1 MHAFQCSDSCYTA
14 RVCIRSAVKNPEKS
28 SIHVPRLHQ
37 TLTQSKHRKPRVS
50 AWTVQP
56 QTLGTDSQGRTDA
69 VSVTVPEDSVA
80 ELILHCSRTSA
91 LTRATRPNP
100 LADPGLRRADRRG
113 WKKKAVACWVVQHA
127 VCWVIAL
134 RRSLDLVGLFPGCPL
149 GQPGPPSLPPHMGPA
164 SNSAATLTAEAPPGH
179 IRGTASSQK
188 PPVKEKFETK
198 NLSAVQA
205 TPGST
210 EKGSR
215 WRKHKIK

>member
-100 LADPGLRRADRRG
+100 LADVTPATWNEGGCQVVPRLPRKVARRPGAKSRPKGATQYHKWHACHAKRR
-113 WKKKAVACWVVQHA
+113 
-127 VCWVIAL
+127 
-134 RRSLDLVGLFPGCPL
+134 
-149 GQPGPPSLPPHMGPA
+149 
-164 SNSAATLTAEAPPGH
+164 
-179 IRGTASSQK
+179 
-188 PPVKEKFETK
+188 
-198 NLSAVQA
+198 
-205 TPGST
+205 
-210 EKGSR
+210 
-215 WRKHKIK
+215 

>member
-1 MHAFQCSDSCYTA
+1 MKIQKQSPSSLPPETVSIQSACSDTILADCMHAFQCSDSCYTA

-113 WKKKAVACWVVQHA
+113 WKKKAV
-127 VCWVIAL
+127 
-134 RRSLDLVGLFPGCPL
+134 
-149 GQPGPPSLPPHMGPA
+149 
-164 SNSAATLTAEAPPGH
+164 NS
-179 IRGTASSQK
+179 
-188 PPVKEKFETK
+188 
-198 NLSAVQA
+198 
-205 TPGST
+205 
-210 EKGSR
+210 
-215 WRKHKIK
+215 

>member
-1 MHAFQCSDSCYTA
+1 MAFAKSIQQLWKEDLASNVSSHGASIDKEHISLCSQLPVCKYVRDQKGVDENPETVSIQSACSDTILADCMHAFQCSDSCYTA
-14 RVCIRSAVKNPEKS
+14 RVCIRSAVTPQTV
-28 SIHVPRLHQ
+28 IHVPRLHQ

-113 WKKKAVACWVVQHA
+113 
-127 VCWVIAL
+127 
-134 RRSLDLVGLFPGCPL
+134 
-149 GQPGPPSLPPHMGPA
+149 
-164 SNSAATLTAEAPPGH
+164 
-179 IRGTASSQK
+179 
-188 PPVKEKFETK
+188 
-198 NLSAVQA
+198 
-205 TPGST
+205 
-210 EKGSR
+210 
-215 WRKHKIK
+215 